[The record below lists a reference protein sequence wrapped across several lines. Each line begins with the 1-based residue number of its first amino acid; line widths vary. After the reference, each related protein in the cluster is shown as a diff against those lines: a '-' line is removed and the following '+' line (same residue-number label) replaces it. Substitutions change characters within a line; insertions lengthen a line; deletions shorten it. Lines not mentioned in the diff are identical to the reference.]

1 MPSQVPA
8 VTHSVLRTRND
19 DLDCH
24 YCKEGE
30 QIFCPRCLH
39 ASDKEVLH
47 DYYDVCGMPHCTEAP
62 AATLAARV

>member
-1 MPSQVPA
+1 M
-8 VTHSVLRTRND
+8 THSVLRTRND

-24 YCKEGE
+24 YCKESE

-47 DYYDVCGMPHCTEAP
+47 DYYDVCSSALRGQ
-62 AATLAARV
+62 LRV